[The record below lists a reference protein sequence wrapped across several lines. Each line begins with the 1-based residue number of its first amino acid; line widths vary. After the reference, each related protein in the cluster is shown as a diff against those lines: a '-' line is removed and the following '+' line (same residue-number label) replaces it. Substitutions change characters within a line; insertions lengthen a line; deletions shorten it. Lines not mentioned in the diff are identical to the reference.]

1 MNIEDSVEI
10 KYPNYGVEITL
21 DNEET
26 LIFSLFYTPKYG
38 TCLLLEDIPYGE
50 CVTPD
55 ELMANI
61 KEEERLRELVILED
75 GISTLDV
82 KGQRKNLPVMV
93 KEINI
98 FDNDKNN
105 DFKIA
110 GSLVKYSTKMASKY
124 ELDEELA
131 YDYVKPVYTR
141 PNTRRRKHK

>member
-10 KYPNYGVEITL
+10 KYPNYCVEITL

-26 LIFSLFYTPKYG
+26 LIFSLFYKPKYG
-38 TCLLLEDIPYGE
+38 TCLLLEDTPYGE
-50 CVTPD
+50 YITPD

-82 KGQRKNLPVMV
+82 KGQRKNLPVIV

-98 FDNDKNN
+98 YDNDKNN

-110 GSLVKYSTKMASKY
+110 GNLVKYSTKVASKY

-131 YDYVKPVYTR
+131 YDYVKPIYTR

>member
-1 MNIEDSVEI
+1 
-10 KYPNYGVEITL
+10 
-21 DNEET
+21 
-26 LIFSLFYTPKYG
+26 
-38 TCLLLEDIPYGE
+38 
-50 CVTPD
+50 
-55 ELMANI
+55 
-61 KEEERLRELVILED
+61 
-75 GISTLDV
+75 
-82 KGQRKNLPVMV
+82 MV

-141 PNTRRRKHK
+141 PNIRRRKHK